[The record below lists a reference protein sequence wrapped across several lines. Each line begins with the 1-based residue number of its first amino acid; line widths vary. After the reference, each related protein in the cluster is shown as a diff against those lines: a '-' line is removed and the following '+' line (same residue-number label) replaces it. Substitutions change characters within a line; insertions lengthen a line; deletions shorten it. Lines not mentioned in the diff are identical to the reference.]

1 MINLQFGSNVV
12 CLTLTE
18 STTIS
23 DPIYLFEF
31 INDLTQESICFLASD
46 TSNFKERFNQF
57 TIQLVSEQ
65 NENLLTGLIYL
76 KDKGYYSY
84 AVYQQNS
91 TLNLN
96 PDNAL
101 GLVEVGKVFY
111 NFNEINSIE
120 LDANNEFIVYG

>member
-1 MINLQFGSNVV
+1 MVNLEFGSNVV

-23 DPIYLFEF
+23 NPIYLFEF
-31 INDLTQESICFLASD
+31 VNDLTQEVICFISSD

-57 TIQLVSEQ
+57 NIQLVNKQ

-84 AVYQQNS
+84 SVYQQNS
-91 TLNLN
+91 SLNLN

-111 NFNEINSIE
+111 NFNEDNSIE
-120 LDANNEFIVYG
+120 LDSNNEFIVYG

>member
-1 MINLQFGSNVV
+1 MVNLEFGSNLV

-23 DPIYLFEF
+23 NPIYLFEF
-31 INDLTQESICFLASD
+31 VNDLTQEVICFISSD

-57 TIQLVSEQ
+57 NIQLVSKQ

-84 AVYQQNS
+84 SVYQQNS
-91 TLNLN
+91 SLNLN

-111 NFNEINSIE
+111 NFNEDNSIE
-120 LDANNEFIVYG
+120 LDSNNEFIVYG